1 MQEWEKKD
9 PYRPSLPH
17 VVTINGFQALLSSI
31 TCLPSY
37 REKVFALLF
46 PTQYICLIQPSKCP
60 EKPLSHSLYPGYK
73 NRLTARVQCRLSLE
87 LACCSDSVS
96 HSNTLY
102 LPLIVSHVWKFFSN
116 PRTDH
121 DRGPLGILWL
131 SDTWPRDPN
140 EWGGKLCSFLW
151 EEEEKKW
158 WGQGTV
164 LAKTLQLGMEQ
175 AISLITEFL
184 VYHWCNKVPQIS

>member
-1 MQEWEKKD
+1 MNKINLSTKI
-9 PYRPSLPH
+9 ST
-17 VVTINGFQALLSSI
+17 VTIMDTIEKLYAFSAKLLRSNKESRTGI
-31 TCLPSY
+31 L
-37 REKVFALLF
+37 
-46 PTQYICLIQPSKCP
+46 
-60 EKPLSHSLYPGYK
+60 PGYK
-73 NRLTARVQCRLSLE
+73 NRVTARVQCRLSLE